1 MTSAKEA
8 REGTTSMSTT
18 MPVGAQA
25 VAPEAAAGEAVPA
38 AAPAADEAAVPVASE
53 AAQAAAQATAE
64 PAASEATQAATPAA
78 APTFAAPAPSD
89 DIDAPAK
96 GGAVYFFVKRAFDIL
111 FSLLVCVVL
120 AIPVAIIC
128 LAIVIDSPGKPF
140 FRQER
145 VGRYGRKIKIIKL
158 RTMVPDAHTNPER
171 YMTPEQLATWQR
183 EQKVENDPRLT
194 RMGKWLR
201 RLSLDELP
209 QFINVLVGDLSVI
222 GPRPVT
228 EAETYEF
235 GSARDEFLSCKP
247 GITGWWQV
255 VSRNNA
261 TWEDGGRQLLELFY
275 VRHQSFALD
284 LRIFART
291 FSAMRKG
298 Q

>member
-1 MTSAKEA
+1 
-8 REGTTSMSTT
+8 MSTT
-18 MPVGAQA
+18 MPVGAQT
-25 VAPEAAAGEAVPA
+25 VAPEPASAQPAEATVAAASQATEPVTA
-38 AAPAADEAAVPVASE
+38 AA
-53 AAQAAAQATAE
+53 ATSDAGE
-64 PAASEATQAATPAA
+64 PAA
-78 APTFAAPAPSD
+78 TFVPPAPSD

-96 GGAVYFFVKRAFDIL
+96 GGAVYFFVKRLFDIL

-128 LAIVIDSPGKPF
+128 IAIVIDSPGKPF

-183 EQKVENDPRLT
+183 EQKVDNDPRLT

-261 TWEDGGRQLLELFY
+261 TWEDGGRQMLELFY

>member
-25 VAPEAAAGEAVPA
+25 TAPEPASAQPAEATVAAASQATEPVTAAAATSGAGEPA
-38 AAPAADEAAVPVASE
+38 AAFVP
-53 AAQAAAQATAE
+53 
-64 PAASEATQAATPAA
+64 
-78 APTFAAPAPSD
+78 PAPSD

-96 GGAVYFFVKRAFDIL
+96 GGAVYFFVKRLFDIL

-128 LAIVIDSPGKPF
+128 IAIVIDSPGKPF

-183 EQKVENDPRLT
+183 EQKVDNDPRLT

-261 TWEDGGRQLLELFY
+261 TWEDGGRQMLELFY